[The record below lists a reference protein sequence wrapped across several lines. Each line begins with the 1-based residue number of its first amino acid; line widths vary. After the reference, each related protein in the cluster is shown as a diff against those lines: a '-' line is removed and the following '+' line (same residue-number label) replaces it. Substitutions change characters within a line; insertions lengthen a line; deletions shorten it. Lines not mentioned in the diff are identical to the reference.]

1 MKLAHRALIA
11 TLLGALNLPVMAG
24 GLFSSATAITEPT
37 PVASDYLGSADNSGV
52 TLSADG
58 QTALVA
64 AADATVGTNNYSGK
78 AYFWHYAGGKWTMMQ
93 EIDDPDNASND
104 YFGYSISLSAD
115 GKSALI
121 ASYATVSGAQYAGKA
136 YLYTL
141 SNGTW
146 TKAHEF
152 DDPAAT
158 KDDYFGAT
166 SVALSGNGSTAVIGA
181 YGTTVGSATYSGEAY
196 IFSLVNGTWT
206 QQAAIPDPDATTDDY
221 FSYPVA
227 VSADGSS
234 VLIGSE
240 AAVNA
245 QSGAGKA
252 YLYTVSGS
260 TWSKAHEFDDPIATA
275 NDYFGDTGVSL
286 SDDGKT
292 ALIGA
297 YDVTVGSA
305 TSAGAAYI
313 YSNVNGSWSAPVTI
327 KDPDATNND
336 DFGYPV
342 AISGDGSAALIG
354 SYAAV
359 NGQAGAGKAYLYTL
373 SGGSWTKAKEFDDP
387 AASAS
392 DAFGD
397 DGVALSYDGEAA
409 FISAP
414 NTTVNSLTYAGEA
427 YLYLSP
433 DDVSVAVSGS
443 PSSVTAGQQT
453 ALDIT
458 VANNDTAVTA
468 NLVTL
473 TDTLPSGLSYVSAN
487 AAGGTCSAGGGTVT
501 CTLPSLA
508 PGKTWQPTITVA
520 TASSTKAATYSDTAS
535 VTSNEPDP
543 SSANNT
549 ATASIQA
556 QAPPPPS
563 SGSSGGGAFGLLM
576 LGFLGTLLGI
586 VQKRRR

>member
-1 MKLAHRALIA
+1 MKLAYRALFVM
-11 TLLGALNLPVMAG
+11 LLGALSLPVLAG
-24 GLFSSATAITEPT
+24 GLFSSTTSITEPT
-37 PVASDYLGSADNSGV
+37 PVASDYLGYADNTGV
-52 TLSADG
+52 AYSADG

-64 AADATVGTNNYSGK
+64 ASYATVGTATQAGK
-78 AYFWHYAGGKWTMMQ
+78 AYFWHYANGKWTMMQ
-93 EIDDPDNASND
+93 EIDDPDDAARD
-104 YFGYSISLSAD
+104 FFGYSIALSAD
-115 GKSALI
+115 GQTALI
-121 ASYATVSGAQYAGKA
+121 GSEAAVSGAQYAGKA

-146 TKAHEF
+146 TKSHEF

-158 KDDYFGAT
+158 ADDYFGFT
-166 SVALSGNGSTAVIGA
+166 SVALSGHGSTAVIGA
-181 YGTTVGSATYSGEAY
+181 YDMTVNSVAGAGEAY
-196 IFSLVNGTWT
+196 IFSLANGSWK
-206 QQAAIPDPDATTDDY
+206 QVDAIPDPDGVAYDY
-221 FSYPVA
+221 FGYPVSI
-227 VSADGSS
+227 SADGSS

-240 AAVNA
+240 TTVSGA
-245 QSGAGKA
+245 QYAGKA
-252 YLYTVSGS
+252 YLYTLSGS
-260 TWSKAHEFDDPIATA
+260 TWSKAHEFDDPGAA
-275 NDYFGDTGVSL
+275 ADAEFGYSGVAL

-297 YDVTVGSA
+297 YGVTAGSA
-305 TSAGAAYI
+305 TDAGAAYI
-313 YSNVNGSWSAPVTI
+313 YSNVNGSWSVPVTI
-327 KDPDATNND
+327 TDPDAATD
-336 DFGYPV
+336 DYFGYPV
-342 AISGDGSAALIG
+342 AISGDGSAALVG

-359 NGQAGAGKAYLYTL
+359 NGHAGAGKAYLYTL
-373 SGGSWTKAKEFDDP
+373 SGGTWTKAKEFDDP
-387 AASAS
+387 AATAS
-392 DAFGD
+392 DGFGD
-397 DGVALSYDGEAA
+397 NGVALSYDGEAA

-414 NTTVNSLTYAGEA
+414 DTTVNSLTNAGEA

-443 PSSVTAGQQT
+443 PSSVTAGQQS

-458 VANNDTAVTA
+458 VTNNDTAVTA

-487 AAGGTCSAGGGTVT
+487 AAGGTCSASGGTVT

-543 SSANNT
+543 SSTNNT

-556 QAPPPPS
+556 QAAPPPS